1 MIAMIDRS
9 APRRTNSTS
18 PIAAARVAAG
28 LTQADLSQRLGIGT
42 ATLQRWESGQT
53 SPSAAKLKSLAEAL
67 GVPAA
72 QLI

>member
-1 MIAMIDRS
+1 MMAVFNRS
-9 APRRTNSTS
+9 SPRRTNATS

-28 LTQADLSQRLGIGT
+28 LTQADLSRRLGIGT

-53 SPSAAKLKSLAEAL
+53 SPSTAKLKSLAEAL
-67 GVPAA
+67 GVPVA

>member
-1 MIAMIDRS
+1 MIAVFNRS
-9 APRRTNSTS
+9 SPRRTSDS
-18 PIAAARVAAG
+18 PIAVARVAAG